1 MFYENPLVIWNIHKI
16 TEILQRSRTGWLRQG
31 QHVLWTPKVDSLIA
45 GNVPTSRIDGD
56 NFPSVVAEIEKL
68 AAADSNLVHIKAFD
82 LPGQEKKLVISTE
95 GIVSLARILNS
106 TTDDVLDEAAL
117 AAVRQWV
124 FEPGSLHGELVPVR
138 AIVTINFRV
147 Y

>member
-1 MFYENPLVIWNIHKI
+1 MHVGA
-16 TEILQRSRTGWLRQG
+16 RTGVEQLDEVLEDRHAGVDLRDQLRLAG
-31 QHVLWTPKVDSLIA
+31 EHVDATVGAD
-45 GNVPTSRIDGD
+45 V
-56 NFPSVVAEIEKL
+56 EI
-68 AAADSNLVHIKAFD
+68 
-82 LPGQEKKLVISTE
+82 VISTE
-95 GIVSLARILNS
+95 GIVSLARNLNS